1 MNELLALSLTE
12 LSAEIRAGRVSPVEA
27 TEACLRRID
36 ERDGV
41 LNSFITVTA
50 ESALAEARERAKELA
65 AGRWRGPLHGVPLA
79 LKDLF
84 CTAGVRTTSGS
95 AALRDWIPAQDA
107 TVVRR
112 LREAGAVLLGKLN
125 MHEHAFGATSENPH
139 FGPVHHPHAPKRIP
153 GGSSGGSAAAV
164 AEGLCF
170 GSLGTDTG
178 GSIRCPAALC
188 GVVGVKPTY
197 GRVSRAGVLPL
208 SWSLDHVGPIAR
220 TVADAAVLL
229 EVISGYDPAD
239 ATSAQEPVPPLTARL
254 EAGVRGL
261 RLAVP
266 REHFWHPLHPGVREA
281 VQAAISALEQA
292 GAMVEEIPLPSL
304 EYAPAAQSLILCS
317 EAASYHRE
325 QLATRYA
332 DYGADVRMR
341 LLQGLCIN
349 ATDYLD
355 AQRVRQLVRRE
366 FLAALRRY
374 DAFLTPTVPI
384 PAPLIG
390 QQTVEVE
397 GVCAPPLFFLL
408 RNTSPFNL
416 TGLPAASV
424 PCGVADEL
432 PVGLQITGRP
442 WNELAVLQIAR
453 SVERLL
459 GNRLGRMTA
468 MRE

>member
-1 MNELLALSLTE
+1 MSGLLSLPLTE

-36 ERDGV
+36 ARDGV

-50 ESALAEARERAKELA
+50 DSALAEARERAEELA
-65 AGRWRGPLHGVPLA
+65 AGHWRGPLHGVPLA

-84 CTAGVRTTSGS
+84 CTAGVRTTAGS
-95 AALRDWIPAQDA
+95 ASLRNWIPERDA
-107 TVVRR
+107 AVVRR
-112 LREAGAVLLGKLN
+112 LRDAGAVLLGKLN

-139 FGPVHHPHAPKRIP
+139 FGPVHHPHAPKRIA

-164 AEGLCF
+164 ADGLCF

-188 GVVGVKPTY
+188 GVVGLKPTY

-208 SWSLDHVGPIAR
+208 SWSLDHVGTITR

-229 EVISGYDPAD
+229 EAIAGYDPAD
-239 ATSAQEPVPPLTARL
+239 DTSAQVPVPPFSARL
-254 EAGVRGL
+254 DRDIRGL

-281 VQAAISALEQA
+281 IQAAISALEEA
-292 GAMVEEIPLPSL
+292 GATVDEISLPSM
-304 EYAPAAQSLILCS
+304 EYAPAAQSLILCA
-317 EAASYHRE
+317 EAAAYHRE
-325 QLATRYA
+325 HLTTHYA
-332 DYGADVRMR
+332 EYGADVRMR
-341 LLQGLCIN
+341 VLQGLGIN

-355 AQRVRQLVRRE
+355 AQRARRVVRRE
-366 FLAALRRY
+366 FLEALRAY
-374 DAFLTPTVPI
+374 DAFLTPTVPV

-390 QQTVEVE
+390 EQELEVD
-397 GVCAPPLFFLL
+397 GISAPPLFFLL

-424 PCGVADEL
+424 PCGLADGL
-432 PVGLQITGRP
+432 PVGLQITGQS
-442 WNELAVLQIAR
+442 WAEQTVLQLAR
-453 SVERLL
+453 SVEQWAS
-459 GNRLGRMTA
+459 G
-468 MRE
+468 